1 MKHIVSF
8 SGGKD
13 STAMLLMMLEKG
25 MKVDYIVF
33 VDTGKE
39 FSQMYQHIHKVQDYI
54 KREITVLKFDKPYD
68 YWLGEHIK
76 TKGKNKGKCGYGWP
90 TPLARWCTALKRD
103 LITRFLK
110 GLNEEYQEYIG
121 IASDE
126 AKRCKNK
133 IYPLVDWGVTEQQA
147 LEYCYSK
154 GFDWG
159 GLYEHF
165 HRVSCF
171 CCPLKSIPELK
182 EIYSNYPEQWG
193 IIKTMDNKAYNR
205 FRADYSIND
214 LEAKFNEKEAGE
226 HARV

>member
-54 KREITVLKFDKPYD
+54 KREITVLKLDKPYD

-90 TPLARWCTALKRD
+90 TPLVRWCTTLKRD

-154 GFDWG
+154 GFDGG

-182 EIYSNYPEQWG
+182 EIYSKYPEQWG

-205 FRADYSIND
+205 FRADYSIDD